1 VTPRPG
7 REIGRIIGFVARVIH
22 RRLAVGCLVAVALVG
37 VAAWASAQVN
47 IWRGGYNL
55 QRPINN
61 GLPDR
66 EDGFTL
72 CRLRY
77 RNVRRARKSGWGD
90 DYPNGDYNF
99 LQRLAELTT
108 IRPSHWN
115 NGNPGFSQF
124 TAMDPDLFHC
134 PVLRMQNAANYEFT
148 DEEAAQLRKYLL
160 KGGFLWL
167 DDNWDPDMEYIQPN
181 LARILPGS
189 RIVDLP
195 VEYPM
200 FSSLY
205 KLDRLPQIP
214 AINSWLRTGQDSEI
228 GPAPVHYYGI
238 FDDRE
243 RLMVLVSMNSDVS
256 DSWEREGDNQDY
268 FARYSPKG
276 YALGVN
282 VIVWVLT
289 H

>member
-1 VTPRPG
+1 MVCG
-7 REIGRIIGFVARVIH
+7 LLAAIG
-22 RRLAVGCLVAVALVG
+22 LVG
-37 VAAWASAQVN
+37 VTEWASAQVN

-55 QRPINN
+55 QTPINY

-66 EDGFTL
+66 QDGFTL

-77 RNVRRARKSGWGD
+77 RNARRARKSGWGD

-115 NGNPGFSQF
+115 NGNPGFAQF
-124 TAMDPDLFHC
+124 TALDPDLFHC
-134 PVLRMQNAANYEFT
+134 PVVRMQNAANNEFT
-148 DEEAAQLRKYLL
+148 DEEAAQLRSYLL
-160 KGGFLWL
+160 KGGFLWM
-167 DDNWDPDMEYIQPN
+167 DDNWDPDMDFIQPN
-181 LARILPGS
+181 LSRVLPGY

-195 VEYPM
+195 LEYGM

-205 KLDRLPQIP
+205 KLDHLPQIP
-214 AINSWLRTGQDSEI
+214 AINSWFRMRQDSEI
-228 GPAPVHYYGI
+228 GPSQVHYYGI
-238 FDDRE
+238 FDDHE

-256 DSWEREGDNQDY
+256 DSWEREGDNQEY
-268 FARYSPKG
+268 FVRYSPKG
-276 YALGVN
+276 YALGVD